1 MMSRKSLLLILCLV
15 ITGCTMDC
23 VEPGLQ
29 SRNTSVSIDVPVR
42 EAGEGVKIHWVDSGQ
57 VISKD
62 EKIKF
67 TLGGSVNFCPLKE
80 GKNPKRVLVP
90 AVFCANDL
98 IPNYS
103 NKLIDNA
110 SLDEREICGDIGF
123 GNNEFYSNRRYVD
136 TGIKANPGDTLRFSL
151 VPRKMTINCDKLED
165 LKGKV
170 IFDDDYYKNKD
181 SKASAGEVCKGG
193 KFFYKDEQDS
203 KKEFELDRLDK
214 RKDKDGKE
222 EDQQYR
228 YLVGNGYTP
237 YDNKV
242 HFNKD
247 YIQNSWING
256 ALLDLRRT
264 KIGLNELCNG
274 KRCDFNELNKY
285 SSYELNCYYHN
296 ICYNAKGIGENCV
309 SSIRYEKYD
318 KRNTCDMYSHLKRIE
333 DELKEIEKNKRDSKQ
348 IDINLISNSKLNFK
362 EDREDISWA
371 EALVAKVGD
380 LNNQNTAKGIQ
391 CFPERKGAKGD
402 NVCSQ
407 IGDNFEHFS
416 LKLNHDYKIDEKDI
430 IPGSSVMLA
439 IASNGNYQ
447 LHRGGYHVAVTRSC
461 NFDSGEKLYM
471 YLGDSPPGD
480 PSVRKTNNFKKV
492 KKLDKITEDNVDYYI
507 IDGSHLVNEESKKIY
522 FGINVENVEKDDITD
537 KDSKYYEDN
546 KYTVNLFLKRKI
558 NDFISST
565 VNKIFDFITDG
576 SEDGIK
582 IPYEGY
588 RKGLLQ
594 GIRALLILYVIF
606 TVVGYMLGTIQL
618 SKFDFIIRI
627 FKIAF
632 IAFAFSDRSWEF
644 FGTTL
649 SGLFVDGSI
658 YLVDSFS
665 GYIGEGGKKFAFLDL
680 TAGVLFTGETWL
692 KFLSLMLSGP
702 FGFIAF
708 LAILYATFV
717 FLRCIISATFKY
729 VISTVLVAFLL
740 SLAPLFIVFILFQ
753 QTKTLFDNWIKTLA
767 HVSLQP
773 VILFSSLSL
782 LNQLMYSV
790 LYNLT
795 NFSACYQCLISV
807 NFLSYDLCLMKSIL
821 PLGYSPGTSVDVA
834 LSTGERAVGHF
845 AALPIDL
852 IQAFIYLI
860 IASSM
865 EAFVSISETMAQALF
880 SSGYGVAQSVSH
892 ISRSASQAMLSTVG
906 LDDRTQNM
914 IHNIKQGMSKD
925 RSKIEAKLPDT
936 PKQADGKGSAGRE
949 MSKSETLS
957 QPDKQKDSDKTK
969 GQVKED

>member
-42 EAGEGVKIHWVDSGQ
+42 EAGEGIKIHWVDSGQ

-67 TLGGSVNFCPLKE
+67 TLGGSVNLCPLKE

-103 NKLIDNA
+103 NKLTDNA

-136 TGIKANPGDTLRFSL
+136 TGIKANPGDKLSFSL
-151 VPRKMTINCDKLED
+151 IPREITIDYDNPQG
-165 LKGKV
+165 KG
-170 IFDDDYYKNKD
+170 ISFDDNCYRTER
-181 SKASAGEVCKGG
+181 G
-193 KFFYKDEQDS
+193 DE
-203 KKEFELDRLDK
+203 
-214 RKDKDGKE
+214 KDKVTIKDMFGGGTFFCGEIGKRTKVE
-222 EDQQYR
+222 FPLLRKEKMKV
-228 YLVGNGYTP
+228 LVGNGYTP

-242 HFNKD
+242 HFNDK
-247 YIQNSWING
+247 SPWMNG

-285 SSYELNCYYHN
+285 SSYELNCYYQN
-296 ICYNAKGIGENCV
+296 ICYNAKGIGEDCV

-318 KRNTCDMYSHLKRIE
+318 ERNTCDMYSHLKGIE
-333 DELKEIEKNKRDSKQ
+333 DELKKIEENKRDSKQ

-362 EDREDISWA
+362 ENRGDISWA

-380 LNNQNTAKGIQ
+380 LDNQNTAKGIQ
-391 CFPERKGAKGD
+391 CFPNEKGAEGD

-407 IGDNFEHFS
+407 INYKFEDYS
-416 LKLNHDYKIDEKDI
+416 LRLNHYYTVNNNVVPDKN
-430 IPGSSVMLA
+430 SLMLA
-439 IASNGNYQ
+439 IADYGNYGAN
-447 LHRGGYHVAVTRSC
+447 RGGYYVEVTRSC
-461 NFDSGEKLYM
+461 NFDSGKKLYM
-471 YLGDSPPGD
+471 HLGDNPPLD
-480 PSVRKTNNFKKV
+480 PFAIKTNDFKEV
-492 KKLDKITEDNVDYYI
+492 ERLDKIKEDNVVYYA
-507 IDGSHLVNEESKKIY
+507 IDGSHLKDKESKKIY
-522 FGINVENVEKDDITD
+522 FGINVENVKKDDITD
-537 KDSKYYEDN
+537 KEAKYYENN
-546 KYTVNLFLKRKI
+546 KYTVTLFVKRKI
-558 NDFISST
+558 NDFISSN
-565 VNKIFDFITDG
+565 VNEVFKFIKEEVIGD
-576 SEDGIK
+576 SVKDSYK
-582 IPYEGY
+582 GY
-588 RKGLLQ
+588 ARGLLQ
-594 GIRALLILYVIF
+594 GVRALLILYVIF
-606 TVVGYMLGTIQL
+606 TIVGYMLGTIQL
-618 SKFDFIIRI
+618 SKFDFIVRMM
-627 FKIAF
+627 KIAF
-632 IAFAFSDRSWEF
+632 IAFAFSDRSWEL

-649 SGLFVDGSI
+649 SRLFIDGST

-834 LSTGERAVGHF
+834 LSTGERAGGHF
-845 AALPIDL
+845 SALPIDL

-860 IASSM
+860 IASAM

-880 SSGYGVAQSVSH
+880 SSGFGVAQSVSH
-892 ISRSASQAMLSTVG
+892 ISRRASQAMLSTVG

-936 PKQADGKGSAGRE
+936 PKQADGKASTGKE

-969 GQVKED
+969 GQAKED

>member
-103 NKLIDNA
+103 NKLTDNA

-136 TGIKANPGDTLRFSL
+136 TGIKANPGDKLSFSL
-151 VPRKMTINCDKLED
+151 VPREITIDYDNPQG
-165 LKGKV
+165 KG
-170 IFDDDYYKNKD
+170 ISFDDNCYRTEKGDEKD
-181 SKASAGEVCKGG
+181 RATIRDMLNGG
-193 KFFYKDEQDS
+193 KFFCGESGKRTVV
-203 KKEFELDRLDK
+203 EFPPLN
-214 RKDKDGKE
+214 KE
-222 EDQQYR
+222 EMNKR
-228 YLVGNGYTP
+228 RVLVGNGYTP

-285 SSYELNCYYHN
+285 SSYELNCYYPN

-318 KRNTCDMYSHLKRIE
+318 KGNTCDMYSHLKRIE
-333 DELKEIEKNKRDSKQ
+333 DELKKIEENKRDSKQ

-362 EDREDISWA
+362 EDRGDISWA
-371 EALVAKVGD
+371 EALVAKIGD
-380 LNNQNTAKGIQ
+380 FDDQDTAKGIQ
-391 CFPERKGAKGD
+391 CFPNEKGAKGD

-407 IGDNFEHFS
+407 INYKFEDYS
-416 LKLNHDYKIDEKDI
+416 LRLNHDYKIKGI
-430 IPGSSVMLA
+430 TPGSSVMLA

-447 LHRGGYHVAVTRSC
+447 LHRGGYHVEVTRSC
-461 NFDSGEKLYM
+461 NFDGGKKLYV
-471 YLGDSPPGD
+471 YLGDNPPRD
-480 PSVRKTNNFKKV
+480 PSARKTNDFKKV
-492 KKLDKITEDNVDYYI
+492 KRLDKITEDNVDYYI

-649 SGLFVDGSI
+649 SGLFVEGSI

-729 VISTVLVAFLL
+729 VISTILVAFLL

-834 LSTGERAVGHF
+834 LSTGERAGGHF

-860 IASSM
+860 IASAM

-936 PKQADGKGSAGRE
+936 PKQADEKGSSGKE